1 MNISPCQIECTI
13 PILPVRDLTRS
24 MAFYVETLGFRLDWG
39 GMEGSLICS
48 VSRDGCAIMLS
59 QRDSIAEPAWVWIGC
74 EDESL
79 METWRSNGVKVR
91 QEPRNCPWAY
101 EMKFEDLDG
110 NILWLGTEPRRD
122 EPFEDPTS
130 F

>member
-1 MNISPCQIECTI
+1 MNTSTRQIECTI
-13 PILPVRDLTRS
+13 PILPVRDLARS
-24 MAFYVETLGFRLDWG
+24 VAFYTGPLGFKLDWG
-39 GMEGSLICS
+39 GQAGSRICS

-59 QRDSIAEPAWVWIGC
+59 QRDTIAELAWVWIGC

-79 METWRSNGVKVR
+79 FETWRAKGVKVL
-91 QEPRNCPWAY
+91 QEPRNCSWAF

-122 EPFEDPTS
+122 EPFKDQ
-130 F
+130 

>member
-1 MNISPCQIECTI
+1 MNTSTRQIECTI
-13 PILPVRDLTRS
+13 PILPVRDLARS
-24 MAFYVETLGFRLDWG
+24 VAFYTGPLGFKLDWG
-39 GMEGSLICS
+39 GGEGSRICS

-59 QRDSIAEPAWVWIGC
+59 QRDTIAEPAWAWIGC

-79 METWRSNGVKVR
+79 FETWSSNGVKVR
-91 QEPRNCPWAY
+91 QEPRNCTWAY

-122 EPFEDPTS
+122 EPFEDQIPS
-130 F
+130 